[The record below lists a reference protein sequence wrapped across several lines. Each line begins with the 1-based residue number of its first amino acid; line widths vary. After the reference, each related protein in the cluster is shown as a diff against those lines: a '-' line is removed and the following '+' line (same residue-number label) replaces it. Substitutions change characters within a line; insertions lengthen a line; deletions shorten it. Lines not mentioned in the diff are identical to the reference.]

1 MECEQTEPAETTTA
15 GEMTHFLSLS
25 LIIHK
30 IFKICEVESLIT
42 SLKSML
48 SGVTA
53 TLVFSCILQFFLSFY
68 LRVKKSSIYVLVCME
83 YPRQT
88 FGLPSNI
95 NGQLGLTVTSEL

>member
-53 TLVFSCILQFFLSFY
+53 TLVFSCILQFFFNLFI
-68 LRVKKSSIYVLVCME
+68 LGFKKSSIYVLVCME
-83 YPRQT
+83 
-88 FGLPSNI
+88 
-95 NGQLGLTVTSEL
+95 

>member
-1 MECEQTEPAETTTA
+1 MECQQTEPAETTTA

-53 TLVFSCILQFFLSFY
+53 TLVFSCILQFFY
-68 LRVKKSSIYVLVCME
+68 LFI
-83 YPRQT
+83 
-88 FGLPSNI
+88 
-95 NGQLGLTVTSEL
+95 LGLKNHLYMFWSVWSVRDRPLAYLLI